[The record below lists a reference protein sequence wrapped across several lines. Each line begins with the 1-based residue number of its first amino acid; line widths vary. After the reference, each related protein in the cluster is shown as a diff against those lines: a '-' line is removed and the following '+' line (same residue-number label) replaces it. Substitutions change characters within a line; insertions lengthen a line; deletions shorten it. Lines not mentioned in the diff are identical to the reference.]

1 MLGLKSRERLF
12 VKQSRWALIFC
23 LLGTVLLLA
32 LPPIDMPETAFNE
45 MDLPATASHVTLPRL
60 RLAAPAAEAVP
71 VANLIFQRAA
81 VDFPEQS
88 QPITRS
94 QRVLSLQPLFCTFLI

>member
-1 MLGLKSRERLF
+1 ML
-12 VKQSRWALIFC
+12 C

-45 MDLPATASHVTLPRL
+45 MDLPATVSHVTLPRL
-60 RLAAPAAEAVP
+60 KLAPPATEAV
-71 VANLIFQRAA
+71 VAASLTFQQAA
-81 VDFPEQS
+81 TDYREQS
-88 QPITRS
+88 QPITKS